1 MLESSWR
8 LQCWESPDALD
19 CWDVLGFT
27 IFYCVPQPPV
37 LGVSPANI
45 LTLLGWSFTYIS
57 TLPLNWWLGFQSPWK
72 FLSFSFCRCWQSSGR
87 GWRRARPPQQPGGR
101 GEVRTRCWS
110 GRRRSLVPGWRG
122 PVWPGSGRGGRGGGG
137 GPLRTLQVTLLCWC
151 WEYYLVQT
159 VTFLCQTSVICQISL
174 LRGLRLLTS
183 ENHRHNA
190 NDFSSDPQAR
200 GRQSSCLSSR
210 RHILICFVSKHY

>member
-8 LQCWESPDALD
+8 LQCWESPAALD

-57 TLPLNWWLGFQSPWK
+57 TLPLNWWLSSQSPWK

-87 GWRRARPPQQPGGR
+87 GWRRARPPQQPGGGGR
-101 GEVRTRCWS
+101 VRRKCWS
-110 GRRRSLVPGWRG
+110 DLGKILLVEWIRPGEPCSRRDWLDGEDGSHRILEVKLRGWY
-122 PVWPGSGRGGRGGGG
+122 WKYY
-137 GPLRTLQVTLLCWC
+137 QV
-151 WEYYLVQT
+151 QIM
-159 VTFLCQTSVICQISL
+159 TFLPDLSYLS
-174 LRGLRLLTS
+174 
-183 ENHRHNA
+183 
-190 NDFSSDPQAR
+190 DF
-200 GRQSSCLSSR
+200 
-210 RHILICFVSKHY
+210 